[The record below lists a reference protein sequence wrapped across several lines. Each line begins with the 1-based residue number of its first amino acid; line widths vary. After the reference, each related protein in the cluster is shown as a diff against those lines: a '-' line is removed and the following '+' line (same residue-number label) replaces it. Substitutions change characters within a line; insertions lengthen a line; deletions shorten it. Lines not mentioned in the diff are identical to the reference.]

1 MRQRKIAMGFTER
14 RAFTADIAGAAR
26 ALSADGDADKGDDG
40 GAWGGER
47 DGGSAANSGH
57 SGLQKYASTG
67 GIFAASAPAALRGQ
81 GAGKD
86 VSEPYSATR
95 PGTSGSAGDVESLRA
110 YTTGKG
116 ESDPW
121 GEDDEGKGGQG
132 LEATAPLFQAPEP
145 RARPLHKSLR
155 LAQSTAPAAAAAG
168 SGNGASGAS
177 GTSGT
182 SGTQR
187 GRRPR
192 PVQLM
197 TIDADQIPG
206 LAKTRPPPLPAAQR
220 PIVFP
225 PVITKYQHKQL

>member
-110 YTTGKG
+110 YTTGM
-116 ESDPW
+116 
-121 GEDDEGKGGQG
+121 GG
-132 LEATAPLFQAPEP
+132 
-145 RARPLHKSLR
+145 R
-155 LAQSTAPAAAAAG
+155 AG
-168 SGNGASGAS
+168 SIFSPLENGKE
-177 GTSGT
+177 
-182 SGTQR
+182 R
-187 GRRPR
+187 GGGDLRCSN
-192 PVQLM
+192 LE
-197 TIDADQIPG
+197 
-206 LAKTRPPPLPAAQR
+206 
-220 PIVFP
+220 IV
-225 PVITKYQHKQL
+225 K